1 MYNITF
7 IHNSHTN
14 NKIVQSVAYSQ
25 SKWERGRGR
34 EREKEKQRTSD
45 DFLCCCESHNFPYF
59 YSFTATLSCICS
71 FISIQLTQLTKLK
84 SNSNFFII
92 LFSSVHIHTFLCSLV
107 PCIFSLHVYCSQLNI
122 IRIFFFFLFFG
133 ERIRIHI
140 ETEMKIWNKVW
151 ISLFRLSLNN
161 SSNNITQFISIST
174 HECIRWGLFYER
186 VSNISNV
193 ISFCEMLLLQKLP
206 NSHPL
211 SSHALKSRKI
221 LMKSYKNRFFFSSRI
236 RNSNSITKYS
246 FSFWVGVCLWLY
258 TSYHS
263 TYICFSLSFRLY
275 KGGASKR
282 IKRDF
287 RFFPFVCLSNWHIKN
302 VF

>member
-45 DFLCCCESHNFPYF
+45 DFLCWCESHNFPYF

-107 PCIFSLHVYCSQLNI
+107 LCVFSLHVYCSQLNI
-122 IRIFFFFLFFG
+122 IRIFFLSFFG

-174 HECIRWGLFYER
+174 HECIRQDDSALSLPPFFEHEKGSFGIFLLFLFFICHRQIVFFGKFSFSRALPSVFVLFFIRTRER
-186 VSNISNV
+186 GKIKFTQMKPKSKAPKNHA
-193 ISFCEMLLLQKLP
+193 LLLHFLGSREMKME
-206 NSHPL
+206 N
-211 SSHALKSRKI
+211 KTRKI
-221 LMKSYKNRFFFSSRI
+221 LK
-236 RNSNSITKYS
+236 
-246 FSFWVGVCLWLY
+246 
-258 TSYHS
+258 
-263 TYICFSLSFRLY
+263 
-275 KGGASKR
+275 
-282 IKRDF
+282 
-287 RFFPFVCLSNWHIKN
+287 
-302 VF
+302 